1 MKTIK
6 ITGSRS
12 LHVAPVGSPEG
23 APRATGGDP
32 TGGCGD
38 DAMPPD
44 PEVIAKKP
52 RRRLSAQYKL
62 RILQEVD
69 QCADSHQIGRL
80 LRREGLYSSSLTRWR
95 RLREQGLLQ
104 AMTPK
109 ARGRKPHEKNPLAD
123 ELAALQKQ
131 NQILSKKLWKAER
144 TIEVQKKISLILKA
158 GSDLIDLQNTN
169 E

>member
-12 LHVAPVGSPEG
+12 LHVAPGGSPEG

-32 TGGCGD
+32 PGGGGD
-38 DAMPPD
+38 APHPD
-44 PEVIAKKP
+44 PEVIAQKP

-62 RILQEVD
+62 RILQEAD
-69 QCADSHQIGRL
+69 QCTDSHQIGRL
-80 LRREGLYSSSLTRWR
+80 LRREGLYSSSLSRWR
-95 RLREQGLLQ
+95 RLRDQGLLQ
-104 AMTPK
+104 AMAPK
-109 ARGRKPHEKNPLAD
+109 VRGRKPLGKNPLAD

-131 NQILSKKLWKAER
+131 NKILSKKLWQAER

-158 GSDLIDLQNTN
+158 GSDLIDLQNTD

>member
-32 TGGCGD
+32 TGGGD
-38 DAMPPD
+38 VATPPD
-44 PEVIAKKP
+44 PEAIAKKP

-62 RILQEVD
+62 RILQE
-69 QCADSHQIGRL
+69 ADRCTDSGQLGRL

-95 RLREQGLLQ
+95 RLRDQGGLQ
-104 AMTPK
+104 AMAPK
-109 ARGRKPHEKNPLAD
+109 IRGRKRLDKNPLSD
-123 ELAALQKQ
+123 EFAALQKQ
-131 NQILSKKLWKAER
+131 NQILSKKLWQAER
-144 TIEVQKKISLILKA
+144 TIAVQKKISQILKA
-158 GSDLIDLQNTN
+158 GNDLIDLHNDN
-169 E
+169 G